1 MVQYVRICERGC
13 DDVKVVDKVP
23 QGALSRL
30 EKHGILEDELLLCAM
45 SDRDAD
51 GVLLD
56 NCIFITSDT
65 IAFIGGSNTVTSD
78 GAPLSGRNKSEFCEV
93 SSSFYKIN
101 DFDSLVLEEL
111 VSTVRLVGKKDDKY
125 TLLTYGS
132 FTAKDTLL
140 YICKCFA
147 ALGEGGELPDD
158 EREEKYCPKCGRR
171 YADVQRKI
179 CSYCMKRSQ
188 LIKKTLFFTRK
199 YKTSVLLILMCL
211 AVSSALSVFA
221 PYISSGFYYDEVLTL
236 GGEYYG
242 RLLLVIALII
252 GTRVLSI
259 AVSILNGIITAR
271 VSAKLVCDMRKTIF
285 ASFERLSVGFFS
297 ARQTGGL
304 MSQVDNDA
312 DAIYWFFCDGLPYF
326 IINII
331 QIIAIFIIMLVMNPT
346 LALASVIT
354 VPAATVIFTR
364 LFRRSRVLH
373 MHMWTKNRKMN
384 GVLSDSISGVR
395 VVKAFAKEN
404 REIDRFDR
412 ASREKTAADRET
424 ETFNITRYPV
434 PNLLMALSVYIVWGV
449 GGWMTVTHSGGMTY
463 GTLVTFIA
471 YVGMVT
477 SPIAHLINLSFHL
490 TNSLNS
496 AQRMS
501 EIIDSVPDVCESD
514 SPVHLEKCEGRVT
527 FDNVS
532 FSYIKNRTVIDHMS
546 FDVGSGGHLGIVG
559 HTGAGKSTIAN
570 LILRLYDAEDGSVRI
585 DGVDVKELAFADLR
599 KNIAIVSQETYLF
612 YGSILDNIRYA
623 KPEATYDEVIAASR
637 AAGAH
642 DFIIKLDDGYDTKI
656 GFGYKDLSGGEKQR
670 VSIARAILRDPKIL
684 ILDEATSAMDT
695 ETEMKIQTA
704 LDELSK
710 GRTTITIA
718 HRLSTLRGS
727 DALIVI
733 ENGKICESGT
743 HDKLIRE
750 KGVYYKL
757 YTLQAEALKNVGIE
771 E

>member
-1 MVQYVRICERGC
+1 M
-13 DDVKVVDKVP
+13 KVVDKVP
-23 QGALSRL
+23 QGALVRL
-30 EKHGILEDELLLCAM
+30 EKHGILEKELLLCAL

-65 IAFIGGSNTVTSD
+65 IALIGGSTTVTSD
-78 GAPLSGRNKSEFCEV
+78 GRPLSGRNKSEFREV
-93 SSSFYKIN
+93 SSSFYKIS
-101 DFDSLVLEEL
+101 DFDFLVLEEL
-111 VSTVRLVGKKDDKY
+111 VSTVRLVGRKDDKY

-140 YICKCFA
+140 YICKCFE
-147 ALGEGGELPDD
+147 ALKEGGELPDD

-179 CSYCMKRSQ
+179 CSHCMKRSQ
-188 LIKKTLFFTRK
+188 LIKKMFFFIRK
-199 YKTSVLLILMCL
+199 YKASVLLILL
-211 AVSSALSVFA
+211 TLIVSSAFNILA
-221 PYISSGFYYDEVLTL
+221 PYISSGFFYDEVLTED
-236 GGEYYG
+236 GRFYGEV
-242 RLLLVIALII
+242 LLVIGLVIL
-252 GTRVLSI
+252 TKVLSI
-259 AVSILNGIITAR
+259 AVGMFNGIITAR
-271 VSAKLVCDMRKTIF
+271 VSAKLICDMRKVIF
-285 ASFERLSVGFFS
+285 SSFERLSVGFFS

-312 DAIYWFFCDGLPYF
+312 DAIYWFFCEGLPYF
-326 IINII
+326 IVNIV
-331 QIIAIFIIMLVMNPT
+331 QIAAILSIMLYMNVPLT
-346 LALASVIT
+346 LVSMLTLPLT
-354 VPAATVIFTR
+354 VYVFTV
-364 LFRRSRVLH
+364 LFRKSRILH
-373 MHMWTKNRKMN
+373 MHTWTNTRRMN

-404 REIDRFDR
+404 REIERFDR
-412 ASREKTAADRET
+412 TSREKTAADRELSGY
-424 ETFNITRYPV
+424 NITRYPFAY
-434 PNLLMALSVYIVWGV
+434 LLMTLSVYLAWGV
-449 GGWMTVTHSGGMTY
+449 GGWLVVTQSGGMTY
-463 GTLVTFIA
+463 GMLVTFIA

-477 SPIAHLINLSFHL
+477 SPLSNLIDVAYGM
-490 TNSLNS
+490 TNCLNS

-501 EIIDSVPDVCESD
+501 EIIDAVPDVCEREE
-514 SPVHLEKCEGRVT
+514 PVCPDGCGGRVT

-546 FDVGSGGHLGIVG
+546 FDVEPGDHLGIVG

-570 LILRLYDAEDGSVRI
+570 LILRLYDAEQGSVKI
-585 DGVDVKELAFADLR
+585 DGVDVKDLSFDFLR
-599 KNIAIVSQETYLF
+599 RNISIVSQETYLF
-612 YGSILDNIRYA
+612 CGSILDNIRYA
-623 KPEATYDEVIAASR
+623 RPEATYDEVIAASR

-642 DFIIKLDDGYDTKI
+642 DFIIKLDDGYNTKI